1 MEAKPPRKQTLSCNQ
16 KSLPDDIFAIVRLA
30 WFEDGQAIEVDEIQ
44 IMEAGDDTISGF
56 AALIGQ
62 ALRQGA
68 DVSVLS
74 AYPPEDL
81 GIYEE

>member
-1 MEAKPPRKQTLSCNQ
+1 MEAKPPRKQTLSCAR
-16 KSLPDDIFAIVRLA
+16 KALPDDIFAIVRLA
-30 WFEDGQAIEVDEIQ
+30 WFKDGQAIEVDEIQ
-44 IMEAGDDTISGF
+44 IMEAGDDTIQGF
-56 AALIGQ
+56 AALVGQ

-81 GIYEE
+81 GIHEQ